1 MPFNQT
7 QNILGQAVLNKNM
20 SSRFREPDLD
30 CQLINITSGSTSV
43 TPNLLHDHTYL
54 KYIVPVGN
62 ILPVTFNGPI
72 NTQNRT
78 LHWLVLDNS
87 NNTLGA
93 KTFNFSGIYKFLDLP
108 PNTTQVTVAAGDTAV
123 FFGTYID
130 GRMYYRNSVNGDTI
144 AAGGSA
150 ALQSWVWRGTFS
162 NANTYAVNNLVRF
175 ENTVYICTT
184 AVTQPTQTPN
194 EAPEIWDVF
203 VEDGASA
210 YALAVAGGFSG
221 TEAEWLASLAGA
233 SAYEVA
239 VANGFSGTEL
249 EWLGSLEGTPGVA
262 GVDGD
267 SWTYEIGEYVPS
279 QGGVIFHRY
288 RDGSN
293 ENYLIVAIND
303 ANTSA
308 VWSTDTSTSLN
319 ANSTWDGATN
329 YSLLQTATSG
339 QFTSAAYN
347 IIMWSSGT
355 GVSGWYLPAIHEL
368 KLLWQNIFNVNK
380 TLSGNSSY
388 GIIVGATKIGPNVY
402 WSSTESVNFAWYFF
416 FYNGLANPNNKDN
429 TNHVRAVRQFTV
441 TP

>member
-20 SSRFREPDLD
+20 SNRFREPDLD

-150 ALQSWVWRGTFS
+150 ALQGWVWRGTFS

-210 YALAVAGGFSG
+210 YALAVAGGFLG

-267 SWTYEIGEYVPS
+267 SWTYEIGAS
-279 QGGVIFHRY
+279 ANDGVVAHRW

-293 ENYLIVAIND
+293 EKYLILGLTD
-303 ANTSA
+303 ANNNPLA
-308 VWSTDTSTSLN
+308 WSTTNVLLNASSSWDGPANFALLFAGTST
-319 ANSTWDGATN
+319 
-329 YSLLQTATSG
+329 
-339 QFTSAAYN
+339 QFSSVAYN
-347 IIMWSSGT
+347 IAMWGA
-355 GVSGWYLPAIHEL
+355 GGGWYLPAVDEL
-368 KLLWQNIFNVNK
+368 
-380 TLSGNSSY
+380 
-388 GIIVGATKIGPNVY
+388 TKIWNNRWEISQGLIAAGGTQMQPSVY
-402 WSSTESVNFAWYFF
+402 WSSTENGENLAYNFDFST
-416 FYNGLANPNNKDN
+416 GLANHSFNPANLKA
-429 TNHVRAVRQFTV
+429 TPQRLRAVRQFTV